1 MKKILLLLLLTLPL
15 FTRADFSIDWTK
27 VPDLAANLGTYL
39 VVDSSNNVYTTTLDN
54 DIVLE
59 KRDRFGNFIWRA
71 TSVSQIPL
79 NYEYPSKVFLDPQSN
94 PVVIGFRYQHSSSG
108 RISNSLI
115 ILKYDQNG
123 NLIYKKNIDGNY
135 SPHNNSTYW
144 TKLTGQMDAD
154 GYLYLATGGNVDNN
168 PIGMNIIKIDPA
180 GNIVRISTNT
190 FPSSTNFHFISNIF
204 LNHDK
209 VGVTG
214 VTSYSSANSTSWLMD
229 TSGVTLWDSINVGVQ
244 GKDLFIDTVGNSYIL
259 SWEAVIPVADVLLYK
274 YDVAGNLLWTRQYD
288 LGGYDISSKLRT
300 TSDGKLIIMAY
311 STTTGGSNYVDWQ
324 TVKVDTSGNILWQD
338 RYNEHSG
345 NDEIPYDLAT
355 DNRGNTFVT
364 GIGGPFP
371 GGSTLSARQMVTVKY
386 DSTGAREWVNAID
399 TINEYLS
406 GVSIAKGFD
415 SSLFVLGDVNTFIVH
430 YLDHTG
436 SDPCSV
442 PTGINAIN
450 ITGNSSTITWN
461 AIPNA
466 YLYHVQYRIDSSL
479 IWQTYSTNQTQL
491 QIYPLYS
498 GTVYEYRVEAICNSG
513 PTGYSSVQQFT
524 TTGSGYCAS
533 SGVDATND
541 FIDLVYIGTMLNS
554 TVSDSGYG
562 DYTSMIINMT
572 SGSTY
577 NITLSAEIL
586 GSGATEFWKVW
597 IDFNQNGSFADP
609 GEEVVS
615 YSSQQIGWETSI
627 INVPITALT
636 GQTKMRVSMK
646 NGSAQTSCEVFAAG
660 EVEDYGVSMNTI
672 TSIDE
677 NSSVSSS
684 IYPNPVT
691 TVLKADMKS
700 GSVNTVRIVSLTG
713 SIVNEFHFVSG
724 TFVMDVN
731 DLVAGI
737 YFMEVTNE
745 NGVKAIEKFVL
756 AK

>member
-288 LGGYDISSKLRT
+288 LG
-300 TSDGKLIIMAY
+300 
-311 STTTGGSNYVDWQ
+311 
-324 TVKVDTSGNILWQD
+324 
-338 RYNEHSG
+338 
-345 NDEIPYDLAT
+345 
-355 DNRGNTFVT
+355 
-364 GIGGPFP
+364 
-371 GGSTLSARQMVTVKY
+371 
-386 DSTGAREWVNAID
+386 
-399 TINEYLS
+399 
-406 GVSIAKGFD
+406 
-415 SSLFVLGDVNTFIVH
+415 
-430 YLDHTG
+430 
-436 SDPCSV
+436 
-442 PTGINAIN
+442 AIN
-450 ITGNSSTITWN
+450 G
-461 AIPNA
+461 
-466 YLYHVQYRIDSSL
+466 
-479 IWQTYSTNQTQL
+479 
-491 QIYPLYS
+491 
-498 GTVYEYRVEAICNSG
+498 
-513 PTGYSSVQQFT
+513 
-524 TTGSGYCAS
+524 
-533 SGVDATND
+533 
-541 FIDLVYIGTMLNS
+541 
-554 TVSDSGYG
+554 
-562 DYTSMIINMT
+562 
-572 SGSTY
+572 
-577 NITLSAEIL
+577 
-586 GSGATEFWKVW
+586 
-597 IDFNQNGSFADP
+597 
-609 GEEVVS
+609 
-615 YSSQQIGWETSI
+615 
-627 INVPITALT
+627 
-636 GQTKMRVSMK
+636 
-646 NGSAQTSCEVFAAG
+646 
-660 EVEDYGVSMNTI
+660 
-672 TSIDE
+672 
-677 NSSVSSS
+677 
-684 IYPNPVT
+684 
-691 TVLKADMKS
+691 
-700 GSVNTVRIVSLTG
+700 
-713 SIVNEFHFVSG
+713 
-724 TFVMDVN
+724 
-731 DLVAGI
+731 
-737 YFMEVTNE
+737 
-745 NGVKAIEKFVL
+745 
-756 AK
+756 